1 MINVLELVYGG
12 GLTPNANPIHLFDPD
27 RDLYEHAEFEKSNG
41 DFYQI
46 VKISDGLVK
55 YHFQTTEAES
65 ECVRLEG
72 DWWLRHNEMTRE
84 YKNRG
89 DIFYE
94 KIADRI
100 SHGYRIVSL
109 VTSRRPN
116 ILDQHPDYKAV
127 NGAFPR

>member
-27 RDLYEHAEFEKSNG
+27 RDLYEHAEFEKFNG

-46 VKISDGLVK
+46 VKIADGLVK
-55 YHFQTTEAES
+55 YHFQKTEAEI

-109 VTSRRPN
+109 VSSRRPN
-116 ILDQHPDYKAV
+116 ILDQHPDYNAV